1 MRKQHGKDRFPI
13 KIISKKNLDISVA
26 YDLVVCEKTE
36 LPEINWITNFIVIRN
51 ENAGNSIA
59 KKYKQTHQAY
69 EITKG
74 KVGGDIRFSSW
85 FNFALIPYNPTK

>member
-1 MRKQHGKDRFPI
+1 
-13 KIISKKNLDISVA
+13 VA

-59 KKYKQTHQAY
+59 KKYK
-69 EITKG
+69 
-74 KVGGDIRFSSW
+74 
-85 FNFALIPYNPTK
+85 